1 MIKAT
6 MMMMIIILSVTFYVE
21 ANTEIMKENLSS
33 FSSSCLAAT
42 VTDTDYMIARAIIVH
57 TNNI

>member
-1 MIKAT
+1 